1 MSVCLTV
8 CDTSPSI
15 TTHWLKPTQ
24 VALEYLFAR
33 RSATTPNQP
42 KDVAHIWELGG
53 GSQLSALVSVPLT
66 PRTINRAVVTVV
78 VDLSQPQNLA
88 HALGLWLNL
97 LRARCDECVNAL
109 KQSDPSAAEALLAA
123 ASARASGN
131 NASNSSGSGSTTE
144 HPDKH
149 LVKPFPVPLLIIG
162 SKLDTLKDRDSQD
175 KKLVCC
181 LLRFVAHA
189 HGASL
194 LTVGTKDKVSQGNLR
209 STLTGLLLPSSS
221 GTSSSKAAR
230 KEMSYDKPLVV
241 TPGSDTF
248 DDIFKASSLPKGVDS
263 AGFVGK
269 RGVSE
274 DWVKKWGRPLEE
286 AFGPAKPSPEDLLL
300 DASSSDGQPFVEGD
314 GEEKGA
320 EEQSSPADLY
330 REPLVDEARALREY
344 VCHVIAT
351 LPPCYFIENNSYY

>member
-1 MSVCLTV
+1 MVCHKAL
-8 CDTSPSI
+8 SFI
-15 TTHWLKPTQ
+15 ITHWFKSIK

-33 RSATTPNQP
+33 RSAATPNQP

-66 PRTINRAVVTVV
+66 PRTVSRAVVTVV

-88 HALGLWLNL
+88 HALGLWLDL
-97 LRARCDECVNAL
+97 LRKRCDECVNAL
-109 KQSDPSAAEALLAA
+109 KQSDPSAAEAILAA
-123 ASARASGN
+123 AAARAS
-131 NASNSSGSGSTTE
+131 SNSNSNGSGSSSE
-144 HPDKH
+144 HPDKYI
-149 LVKPFPVPLLIIG
+149 VKPFPVPLLIIG

-194 LTVGTKDKVSQGNLR
+194 LTVGTKDKASQGNLR

-221 GTSSSKAAR
+221 GSSSSKAAR

-241 TPGSDTF
+241 TPGSDSF

-269 RGVSE
+269 RGVAE

-286 AFGPAKPSPEDLLL
+286 AFGPAKPSPEDLLEV
-300 DASSSDGQPFVEGD
+300 SMEGQPFVEGE
-314 GEEKGA
+314 GEEKGGDA
-320 EEQSSPADLY
+320 HASSADLY
-330 REPLVDEARALREY
+330 REPLVDEARALRE
-344 VCHVIAT
+344 
-351 LPPCYFIENNSYY
+351 